1 VGGYV
6 LQQQHV
12 DAGGGER
19 NKNKKVVESMR
30 RICSLIALIFLIFFS
45 LLWRPWRVLLLC
57 TYAANRAHWASAG
70 IQQLKSKGK

>member
-30 RICSLIALIFLIFFS
+30 RICSLIALIFLIFFPS
-45 LLWRPWRVLLLC
+45 SGARGEC
-57 TYAANRAHWASAG
+57 CSYAHTQPIGHIGHPQAFNS
-70 IQQLKSKGK
+70 